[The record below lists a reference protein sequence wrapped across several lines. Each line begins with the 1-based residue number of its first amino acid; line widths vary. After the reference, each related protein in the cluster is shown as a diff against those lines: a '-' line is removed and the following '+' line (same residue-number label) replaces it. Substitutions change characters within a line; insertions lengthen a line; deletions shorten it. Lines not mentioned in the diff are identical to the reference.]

1 MEFTGLNSA
10 IVPVTGGASGI
21 GLAVCKR
28 LRALGAQP
36 LLLDSNS
43 DQLER
48 ALDEVYTDGDGS
60 HRGYVV
66 DVADAD
72 AVDSCFA
79 KISKEHG
86 LVTHAV
92 ANAGISNPHSML
104 DLTNDNWHSVINVN
118 LNGTFYFCRAAARQM
133 VHNKRGAIVST
144 ASIGGLFAR
153 ERYSA
158 YGASKGA
165 IVQLTRTMA
174 LEFGPS
180 GIRVNAVAPGLVDT
194 PIQTKNAATINATA
208 ERSALKRVAA
218 PEEIANVIAFLLSD
232 LSSFVTGQTIVADGG
247 LSIRYN

>member
-1 MEFTGLNSA
+1 MEFSGLHSA

-36 LLLDSNS
+36 LLLDSNA
-43 DQLER
+43 DQLQR
-48 ALDEVYTDGDGS
+48 ALGEVYTDGDGA
-60 HRGYVV
+60 RFGYVI
-66 DVADAD
+66 DVSDAD
-72 AVDSCFA
+72 AVESCFD
-79 KISKEHG
+79 KISNDHG
-86 LVTHAV
+86 LITHAV
-92 ANAGISNPHSML
+92 ANAGISNPYSML
-104 DLTNDNWHSVINVN
+104 ELSNDDWHLVIDVN
-118 LNGTFYFCRAAARQM
+118 LNGTFYFCRAAARRM
-133 VHNKRGAIVST
+133 VQNKRGAIVST

-158 YGASKGA
+158 YGASKAA
-165 IVQLTRTMA
+165 IIQLTRTMA

-180 GIRVNAVAPGLVDT
+180 GIRVNAVAPGLVNT
-194 PIQTKNAATINATA
+194 PIQTKNAATISATA

-218 PEEIANVIAFLLSD
+218 PEEIANVMIFLLSD